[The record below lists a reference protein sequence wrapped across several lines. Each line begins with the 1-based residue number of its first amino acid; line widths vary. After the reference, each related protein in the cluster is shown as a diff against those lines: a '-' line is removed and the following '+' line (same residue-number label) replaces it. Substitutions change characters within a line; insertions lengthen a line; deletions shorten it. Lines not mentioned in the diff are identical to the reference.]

1 VINLIP
7 PKPLDGYNAVVGLL
21 RSGIGSE
28 GAARRVLR
36 RVALAWL
43 PVELVGSAVL
53 LVQRPFVGA
62 LVSVT
67 IAAFFGQRI
76 YVRHASA

>member
-1 VINLIP
+1 M
-7 PKPLDGYNAVVGLL
+7 
-21 RSGIGSE
+21 
-28 GAARRVLR
+28 VLR